1 MVPSC
6 CIICLMCTGHLI
18 TTTHDKLFRKNSC
31 FHHVY
36 ICHNT
41 EFMVLPII
49 IAQQNSCHGT
59 VNSMRKI
66 MVKQSINS
74 PSLDADTI
82 ILSRYLSLKLDIL
95 NMLINVFCFIPNI
108 LHVYEL
114 LKYQIIVEY
123 KRFF

>member
-1 MVPSC
+1 MLCPHILKSSRSVHVHCRCPFLCTLLFFQELDISSVSRPKICLMVPSC

-74 PSLDADTI
+74 PSLDAD
-82 ILSRYLSLKLDIL
+82 KL
-95 NMLINVFCFIPNI
+95 F
-108 LHVYEL
+108 
-114 LKYQIIVEY
+114 
-123 KRFF
+123 

>member
-1 MVPSC
+1 
-6 CIICLMCTGHLI
+6 
-18 TTTHDKLFRKNSC
+18 
-31 FHHVY
+31 
-36 ICHNT
+36 
-41 EFMVLPII
+41 
-49 IAQQNSCHGT
+49 
-59 VNSMRKI
+59 MRKI